1 MATLIIAEKASQ
13 ARDVHAALGAQ
24 FGQILAAE
32 GHLLRLAE
40 PEEVNS
46 AWKSWSCVVLKPD
59 GLFPTR
65 PSKEGNKPAKLKA
78 IAAALRCCDDV
89 ILATDCDR
97 EGQLIGVG
105 RKSSLM
111 SVIAAM
117 CGGLCSRRRIQR
129 RCSNPLPGS
138 NQTPSCVRSMRRR

>member
-13 ARDVHAALGAQ
+13 ARDLRAALGAQ

-89 ILATDCDR
+89 IPTSPT
-97 EGQLIGVG
+97 EGVG
-105 RKSSLM
+105 RRQ
-111 SVIAAM
+111 AAE
-117 CGGLCSRRRIQR
+117 I
-129 RCSNPLPGS
+129 PG
-138 NQTPSCVRSMRRR
+138 ME